1 MHGRHLVEEIGFN
14 QLQTRLEQLSAN
26 NQRHDPTD
34 HEHAQT
40 ENEIHRT
47 DVFVVRC
54 KQPATNALCRT
65 VVVRIFVFYVR

>member
-47 DVFVVRC
+47 NIFVVRC
-54 KQPATNALCRT
+54 K
-65 VVVRIFVFYVR
+65 